1 MPVARAFAGAGWL
14 MFIEANPRY
23 GDPYGID
30 DDTELE
36 EQAVLLED
44 GEDVLVAHELTPGT
58 LDGPIYF
65 VDGVRRTD
73 FRAHDVLDTGMV
85 VRGLAGSFG
94 AGAVCCTPGARPGF
108 VGLDIQR
115 RLLWTHGHA
124 ASLPSAGGWQ
134 WQVEGLASTD
144 ADQLLPALQRRMRDA
159 EADLAGELATDG
171 AVVVRD
177 GPLNRLYGISAE
189 VVGLVKS
196 HHKTYLPA
204 DKHRE
209 VPSILARP
217 GQRTSLF
224 RLRDEAWGCFLRLPT
239 KGRVS
244 PWAGIVRIDVPAS
257 GGLDRA
263 REVAD
268 RVCALIPRYAGV
280 AHTDPRAPANLQ
292 PIGALEVR
300 LRHLLGDP
308 AGALRAGR
316 DAAARVDLAAPQTA
330 ANPSG

>member
-1 MPVARAFAGAGWL
+1 MSRFGAVRQSAIPATHPGRTLRAVTVERRAAGSKARGQGLYRRGVADVHRNQPPLRRPLWDRRRHRA
-14 MFIEANPRY
+14 
-23 GDPYGID
+23 
-30 DDTELE
+30 E

-44 GEDVLVAHELTPGT
+44 GEDVLIAHELTPGT

-73 FRAHDVLDTGMV
+73 FRVHDVLDSGMV

-94 AGAVCCTPGARPGF
+94 VGAVCCTPGVRPGF

-124 ASLPSAGGWQ
+124 ASLPPAGGWQ

-159 EADLAGELATDG
+159 EADLAGELAADG

-196 HHKTYLPA
+196 HHKTYLPV

-209 VPSILARP
+209 VPTILARP

-224 RLRDEAWGCFLRLPT
+224 RLRDEAWGTLLRLRPT
-239 KGRVS
+239 VG
-244 PWAGIVRIDVPAS
+244 
-257 GGLDRA
+257 
-263 REVAD
+263 
-268 RVCALIPRYAGV
+268 
-280 AHTDPRAPANLQ
+280 
-292 PIGALEVR
+292 
-300 LRHLLGDP
+300 
-308 AGALRAGR
+308 
-316 DAAARVDLAAPQTA
+316 
-330 ANPSG
+330 